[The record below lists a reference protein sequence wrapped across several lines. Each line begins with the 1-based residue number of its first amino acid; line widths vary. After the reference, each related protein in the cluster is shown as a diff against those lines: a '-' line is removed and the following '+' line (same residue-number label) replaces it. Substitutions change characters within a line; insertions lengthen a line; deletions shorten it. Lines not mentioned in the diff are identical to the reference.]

1 MVVTALLFD
10 PVRKWIQDR
19 VDQFFYRT
27 AYDYRRTLIEFGRE
41 LGSETDLNALL
52 SSVLDRLSRTLA
64 VDRIAIF
71 LRASDEDRTVRALEI
86 GGHESHGY
94 IASANL
100 DLTS

>member
-27 AYDYRRTLIEFGRE
+27 VYDYRRTLIEFGRE

-52 SSVLDRLSRTLA
+52 SSVLDRLARTLA

-71 LRASDEDRTVRALEI
+71 LRAGEEAEQFVARQVGR
-86 GGHESHGY
+86 HESHGE
-94 IASANL
+94 A
-100 DLTS
+100 